1 MTKPSAQDCAQFIQD
16 NSAAFSTTIRY
27 GDPMLTIIRGL
38 PGSGKSTCAR
48 KLKSLFESAPCG
60 QMAVVCEADAYFEKP
75 DGSYEFDPSKLGA
88 AHTHCQN
95 EARAALRHGVP
106 QVIISNTTTSFK
118 EVKPYLDMAAE
129 FGAGVRVVTM
139 IHSYGSLHDVPA
151 ETMVRMQA
159 RFVGH
164 VPFVDQ
170 CEFYLTY
177 HNHEARG

>member
-1 MTKPSAQDCAQFIQD
+1 MTKPSLQDCSVLRVLSEDAV
-16 NSAAFSTTIRY
+16 SSTTIRH

-60 QMAVVCEADAYFEKP
+60 QLAVVCEADAYFEKP
-75 DGSYEFDPSKLGA
+75 DGSYAFDAGKLGA
-88 AHTHCQN
+88 AHAHCQN

-106 QVIISNTTTSFK
+106 QVIVSNTTTSFK
-118 EVKPYLDMAAE
+118 EVKPYLDLARE
-129 FGAGVRVVTM
+129 FGAGLRVFTM
-139 IHSYGSLHDVPA
+139 IHQYGSIHGVPA

-164 VPFVDQ
+164 QPFVDQ
-170 CEFYLTY
+170 CESYLSK
-177 HNHEARG
+177 